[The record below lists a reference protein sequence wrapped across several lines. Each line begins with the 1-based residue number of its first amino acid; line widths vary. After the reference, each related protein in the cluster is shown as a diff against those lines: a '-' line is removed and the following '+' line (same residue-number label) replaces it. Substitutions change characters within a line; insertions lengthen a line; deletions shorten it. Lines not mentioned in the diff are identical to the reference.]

1 MGRILAGL
9 RRLQMSLGA
18 SRAVI
23 CRQPIR

>member
-1 MGRILAGL
+1 MWRILAGL
-9 RRLQMSLGA
+9 RLLQMSLGA